1 MNEKLNK
8 ALKFAYFYGT
18 IDVYLKF
25 QLPQGGFI
33 MKNWNSA
40 DKEYYATIVIKFVNI
55 VALAVILCV
64 VAR

>member
-1 MNEKLNK
+1 
-8 ALKFAYFYGT
+8 
-18 IDVYLKF
+18 
-25 QLPQGGFI
+25 

-55 VALAVILCV
+55 VALAVILVV